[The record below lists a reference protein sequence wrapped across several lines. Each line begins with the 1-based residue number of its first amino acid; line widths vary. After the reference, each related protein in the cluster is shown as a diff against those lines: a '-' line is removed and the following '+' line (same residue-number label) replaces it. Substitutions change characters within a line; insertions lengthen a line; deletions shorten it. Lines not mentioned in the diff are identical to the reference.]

1 METTLHQ
8 QIKKSLARD
17 SQSVEVVVGSY
28 RIDAIDKQNRLVE
41 VQFGP
46 LGALR
51 RKVMD
56 LRADQVLRIV
66 KPIVVQKQI
75 VTLDPRN
82 KNVLRARKSPKRGT
96 ALDVFGEL
104 IHFTKCFP
112 HPNVQLDCWL
122 VHVTEH
128 RVDVKSKRR
137 RRKPYRLV
145 DVFLDEKVSAF
156 KLHSAAD
163 LKRML
168 DIPRGNASFCTQWLA
183 QHLQVNRGFAQQ
195 IAYVLFHCGAAVRE
209 GKRGNTHLYRWDT
222 NVSGRLH
229 QTTPANEI
237 AA

>member
-8 QIKKSLARD
+8 QIKHSLSRD
-17 SQSVEVVVGSY
+17 LQSTEVVVGSY

-51 RKVMD
+51 RKVLD
-56 LRADQVLRIV
+56 LRQDQVLRIV
-66 KPIVVQKQI
+66 KPIIVEKQI
-75 VTLDPRN
+75 VTLHPRN
-82 KNVLRARKSPKRGT
+82 KSVIRARKSPKRGT
-96 ALDVFGEL
+96 PLDVFSEM

-112 HPNVQLDCWL
+112 HPNVMLDCWL
-122 VHVTEH
+122 VRVTEH

-145 DVFLDEKVSAF
+145 DVFLEEKLGAF
-156 KLHSAAD
+156 KLHTAAD

-168 DIPRGNASFCTQWLA
+168 NVPRGNAPFCTQSLA
-183 QHLQVNRGFAQQ
+183 QHLNVNRWFAQQ
-195 IAYVLFHCGAAVRE
+195 IAYVLYHCGAAIRD
-209 GKRGNTHLYRWDT
+209 GKRGNSHLYRWGT
-222 NVSGRLH
+222 NVSRADTAQLPP
-229 QTTPANEI
+229 TEI